1 MWRKYSSLCPSE
13 LLSIWP
19 FEIRTA
25 YADFA
30 FEYFSVTLFQWFV
43 TLLCTDSWEQTCLLD
58 LVRNIMQNSVANLD
72 GIKELDHLCAL
83 LTSGLSNIGLPRKLM
98 KSEQKPWVTS
108 INELKRRA
116 RSEKQERK
124 AVQEVSLKPPENGK
138 D

>member
-1 MWRKYSSLCPSE
+1 
-13 LLSIWP
+13 
-19 FEIRTA
+19 
-25 YADFA
+25 
-30 FEYFSVTLFQWFV
+30 
-43 TLLCTDSWEQTCLLD
+43 
-58 LVRNIMQNSVANLD
+58 MQNSVANLD

-83 LTSGLSNIGLPRKLM
+83 FTSGLSNMGLPRKLM

-124 AVQEVSLKPPENGK
+124 VVHEVSLKPPENGK

>member
-1 MWRKYSSLCPSE
+1 
-13 LLSIWP
+13 
-19 FEIRTA
+19 
-25 YADFA
+25 
-30 FEYFSVTLFQWFV
+30 
-43 TLLCTDSWEQTCLLD
+43 
-58 LVRNIMQNSVANLD
+58 
-72 GIKELDHLCAL
+72 
-83 LTSGLSNIGLPRKLM
+83 M